1 MYFTIDSDNNIT
13 AHETAPAAQDGV
25 LVFASEKGLA
35 KAAAEWPISRL
46 VEVWNSFA
54 GVPPFG
60 DLKPVK
66 KFENREKATKRI
78 WAAIQ
83 ELELELAPS
92 PAKHTPAPAKKAAP
106 KAATA
111 AQADAA
117 TAAKTATNGKAP
129 REGSKQAVVVGMI
142 QQEGG
147 ATIDEI
153 MATTGWQKHT
163 VRGFVSTL
171 GKKTGLVITST
182 RRESDKARVYEAAK

>member
-1 MYFTIDSDNNIT
+1 MHFTIDSDNNIT
-13 AHETAPAAQDGV
+13 AHDAAPAAQDGV

-35 KAAAEWPISRL
+35 KASAEWPISRL

-66 KFENREKATKRI
+66 KFENREKATRRI

-83 ELELELAPS
+83 ELELELTPAPVK
-92 PAKHTPAPAKKAAP
+92 PTPAPARKATHKAP
-106 KAATA
+106 RD
-111 AQADAA
+111 AQADAP

-129 REGSKQAVVVGMI
+129 REGSKLAIVVGMI

-182 RRESDKARVYEAAK
+182 RRESDKARVYAAS

>member
-1 MYFTIDSDNNIT
+1 MHFTIDSDNNIT
-13 AHETAPAAQDGV
+13 AHDAAPAAQDGV

-35 KAAAEWPISRL
+35 KASAEWPISRL

-66 KFENREKATKRI
+66 KFENREKATRRI

-83 ELELELAPS
+83 ELELELAPA
-92 PAKHTPAPAKKAAP
+92 PAKHTPTPAMKAAP
-106 KAATA
+106 KAPRA
-111 AQADAA
+111 AQVDALTADQAA
-117 TAAKTATNGKAP
+117 TDAKAP

-142 QQEGG
+142 TQQGG
-147 ATIDEI
+147 ATLGEI
-153 MATTGWQKHT
+153 VAATGWQRHT
-163 VRGFVSTL
+163 VRGFISTL

-182 RRESDKARVYEAAK
+182 RRESDKARVYAAS